1 MLVRNQS
8 KLFIKSVFLVLIQ
21 QPNTV
26 FKLKSLG
33 FLIKA
38 LGFLLQTMQIQS
50 KFQISTTDLHFYSKS
65 LISTPNPGVLL
76 QIPDF
81 YSNPGFLLQ
90 IWDFY
95 FKSENSTPIGRIST
109 LNPGFMLQIP
119 NLSSKSRSY
128 QCKTIL
134 NTICL
139 SVWVFVWLFA
149 TCKLYTGEQ
158 IGPIFLWN
166 LT

>member
-50 KFQISTTDLHFYSKS
+50 KFQTSSTDLNFYSKS
-65 LISTPNPGVLL
+65 RISTPNPRFLFQSRISTPNL
-76 QIPDF
+76 
-81 YSNPGFLLQ
+81 GFLLQ
-90 IWDFY
+90 IREFYSNWEDFY
-95 FKSENSTPIGRIST
+95 
-109 LNPGFMLQIP
+109 
-119 NLSSKSRSY
+119 SKSRIYVANSEL
-128 QCKTIL
+128 IL
-134 NTICL
+134 KIPELSMQNYFKYNLFVCL
-139 SVWVFVWLFA
+139 GFCLFV
-149 TCKLYTGEQ
+149 C
-158 IGPIFLWN
+158 N
-166 LT
+166 L

>member
-95 FKSENSTPIGRIST
+95 SSSGISTPN
-109 LNPGFMLQIP
+109 LGFLLQIREFYS
-119 NLSSKSRSY
+119 NWEDFYSKSRIYVANSEL
-128 QCKTIL
+128 IL
-134 NTICL
+134 KIPELSMQNYFKYNLFVCL
-139 SVWVFVWLFA
+139 GFCLFV
-149 TCKLYTGEQ
+149 C
-158 IGPIFLWN
+158 N
-166 LT
+166 L